1 MSEEEAHASEEEA
14 AAAEENVAAE
24 EEAAVV
30 EPEEAPSGLHVLYT
44 ASELDNLFSGAL
56 IGRLAA
62 MMAEGD
68 KGVAKVEK
76 IVIVDWPRGKHGHKS
91 IENLPEGVE
100 VLVVDD
106 VAAEAYKEAVV
117 AADVVISSCNGHV
130 VETRQALETLL
141 DADYENRKTFIGVS
155 SVLSWARTPMQP
167 DEVLCEED
175 YVRRLGHPNYSEL
188 QDLEKRIARAQ
199 DDYLRSHVLCAGAL
213 YGLGEELFYD
223 AFKECWEGAAAPM
236 PLLPSEGANVL
247 PTVHV
252 DDLVSMVGR
261 LLLPTTCP
269 LVAEQTRHM
278 LAVDNGRNSLIDILG
293 KMSQH
298 MSTGEVVTLSE
309 DDTLLLSNNDFLAI
323 HQVMEPAAA
332 DILMDGH
339 WKSREG
345 LVANIDSVVEQFKAA
360 QGLAQC
366 RLIVNGPPLSGKTRL
381 AEELS
386 SYYSVPVIDVQ
397 EAIKEAAGMPEES
410 WASPEWGQLIT
421 GEEEERKVLDVKDV
435 PPEAL
440 RSVLHW
446 KLGLQE
452 YACRGWV
459 LDNFP
464 LTNTQAKAVFA
475 VPPPE
480 VPDGEDP
487 PEVDPE
493 AVPVL
498 EAGFCPTNVI
508 SLECDDEAITTRW
521 ESIEEGERSPEYADE
536 ETFQATLAAYRALE
550 AGEAAEPTGKPAK
563 GAAPIEVD
571 MLAARLW
578 EKALPEGAFLSMAPG
593 SWPDTSQAMR
603 EAIGAP
609 TNFLGPGHLLSD
621 DWVEPVEEVI
631 VETPLPVPPRIA
643 EIRKQKADEL
653 ADKSSQDEIA
663 ENRALYEGA
672 TPLREHLLDVAMPAV
687 TEALVLACEE
697 QPKDPIAFVCKFLFD
712 YEERD
717 NRTKVAKSREIKA
730 KAKADIVKKKEEEDK
745 AKREGKQKS
754 K

>member
-1 MSEEEAHASEEEA
+1 M
-14 AAAEENVAAE
+14 
-24 EEAAVV
+24 
-30 EPEEAPSGLHVLYT
+30 
-44 ASELDNLFSGAL
+44 
-56 IGRLAA
+56 
-62 MMAEGD
+62 
-68 KGVAKVEK
+68 
-76 IVIVDWPRGKHGHKS
+76 
-91 IENLPEGVE
+91 
-100 VLVVDD
+100 
-106 VAAEAYKEAVV
+106 
-117 AADVVISSCNGHV
+117 
-130 VETRQALETLL
+130 
-141 DADYENRKTFIGVS
+141 
-155 SVLSWARTPMQP
+155 
-167 DEVLCEED
+167 
-175 YVRRLGHPNYSEL
+175 
-188 QDLEKRIARAQ
+188 
-199 DDYLRSHVLCAGAL
+199 
-213 YGLGEELFYD
+213 
-223 AFKECWEGAAAPM
+223 
-236 PLLPSEGANVL
+236 
-247 PTVHV
+247 
-252 DDLVSMVGR
+252 
-261 LLLPTTCP
+261 
-269 LVAEQTRHM
+269 
-278 LAVDNGRNSLIDILG
+278 
-293 KMSQH
+293 
-298 MSTGEVVTLSE
+298 
-309 DDTLLLSNNDFLAI
+309 
-323 HQVMEPAAA
+323 
-332 DILMDGH
+332 
-339 WKSREG
+339 
-345 LVANIDSVVEQFKAA
+345 
-360 QGLAQC
+360 
-366 RLIVNGPPLSGKTRL
+366 
-381 AEELS
+381 
-386 SYYSVPVIDVQ
+386 PVIDVQ

-621 DWVEPVEEVI
+621 DWVEPVEEVQGVRVHGFRGTARGWDGGRLRVVYLLHRLRVVYLRLTIVFHSQVI

-653 ADKSSQDEIA
+653 ADKSSQDEVVQWLRSWPDEA
-663 ENRALYEGA
+663 VQWLRAWPNEA
-672 TPLREHLLDVAMPAV
+672 VQWLRAWQD
-687 TEALVLACEE
+687 EALQWHGLDGLGRGGGVAGVLPRGTIS
-697 QPKDPIAFVCKFLFD
+697 PKTIAL
-712 YEERD
+712 
-717 NRTKVAKSREIKA
+717 A
-730 KAKADIVKKKEEEDK
+730 
-745 AKREGKQKS
+745 GP
-754 K
+754 